1 MRWNGLR
8 TVVLAVASA
17 LTLSG
22 AFPTG
27 SDAADGV
34 PVRFAARVSWVA
46 AQTMV
51 VATDDGV
58 AVNIDLSQVAQDEY
72 QRLAPGAR
80 VIVTGALGR
89 NHIQASSIESPE
101 P

>member
-1 MRWNGLR
+1 MRWSRLR
-8 TVVLAVASA
+8 MTVLAVVSA

-22 AFPTG
+22 AVPTG
-27 SDAADGV
+27 AAAADGL
-34 PVRFAARVSWVA
+34 PVRFEARVSWVA
-46 AQTMV
+46 AETMV

-58 AVNIDLSQVAQDEY
+58 AVNVDLSRVAQDEY

-89 NHIQASSIESPE
+89 NRIHASSIESSE

>member
-1 MRWNGLR
+1 MGWNGLR
-8 TVVLAVASA
+8 MVVLAVASA
-17 LTLSG
+17 LTLAG
-22 AFPTG
+22 AFPIG
-27 SDAADGV
+27 SDAAEGV
-34 PVRFAARVSWVA
+34 PVRFEARVSWVA

-58 AVNIDLSQVAQDEY
+58 AVNVDLSQVAQDEY
-72 QRLAPGAR
+72 QRLGPGAR

-89 NHIQASSIESPE
+89 NRIQASSIESSE